1 MFVSGKDM
9 RSERRENMRGGEE
22 GFVDLL
28 HIVSKER
35 LPIKSRLFSLVTLE
49 KGCEIGKHEHN
60 GESEIFYA
68 LSGEGKIDDNG
79 TIRRFGKGDCA
90 VCGSGEYHAVSNNNN
105 EPLKFIAAIIL
116 D

>member
-1 MFVSGKDM
+1 MFINAADM
-9 RSERRENMRGGEE
+9 QSEKREHMRGGE

-28 HIVSKER
+28 HIVSKEH
-35 LPIKSRLFSLVTLE
+35 LPAKTRLFSLVTLE
-49 KGCEIGKHEHN
+49 KGCEIGKHEHTA
-60 GESEIFYA
+60 ETEVFYV
-68 LSGEGKIDDNG
+68 LSGEGEIDDNG

-90 VCGSGEYHAVSNNNN
+90 ICRSGEYHAVKGKSD